1 MADFLFGP
9 TLNNLQSVLDLRAQ
23 QHALT
28 ATNLANAETP
38 GFHAREINFEK
49 VLANAMDDR
58 PGGGVRMAH
67 ARHIGHPTGNVQSPR
82 IEESQPAP
90 WVENDNSVV
99 VDREMAKMAENS
111 LLYGAITKS
120 LSKRLQLLRFAASDG
135 RG

>member
-9 TLNNLQSVLDLRAQ
+9 RLNNLQSVLDLRAQ

-38 GFHAREINFEK
+38 GFHSREINFEK

-58 PGGGVRMAH
+58 PGGGVRLAH

-82 IEESQPAP
+82 IEERQPAP
-90 WVENDNSVV
+90 WVENDNSVD

-111 LLYGAITKS
+111 LVYGAITKS